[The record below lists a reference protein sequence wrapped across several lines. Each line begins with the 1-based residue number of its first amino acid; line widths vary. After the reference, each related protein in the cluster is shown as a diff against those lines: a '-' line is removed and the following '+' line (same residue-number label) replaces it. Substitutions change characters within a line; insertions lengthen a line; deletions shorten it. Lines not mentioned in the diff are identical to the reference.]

1 MIWHVRYRGKE
12 VIDIPKAPKVPVF
25 IGVARWA
32 EVLLMVNPVG
42 DVPLKSDVSG
52 TEDGMAWDKRNPI
65 IVFPMLDPP
74 VGLGARRHPML
85 AYDPIS
91 GKKGWVCVSLFKD
104 RTLLNVSPLSEDP
117 DDDALLKEITEH
129 FSASNW
135 DAIIGMIDIDNI
147 SHMIPDD
154 MKDRMGRGQKNEAL
168 FASAFDPL
176 SSVWWAGESCDAC
189 GAPTLDR
196 EDDDPCPVCGE
207 PKVFKKEPV
216 VDMSEQMSE
225 DGSFGLGDEWI

>member
-1 MIWHVRYRGKE
+1 MIWRVRYRGKE

-65 IVFPMLDPP
+65 IIFPMLDPP
-74 VGLGARRHPML
+74 IGLGARRHPML
-85 AYDPIS
+85 AYDPMS

-117 DDDALLKEITEH
+117 DDDALLKEITER
-129 FSASNW
+129 FAASNW

-147 SHMIPDD
+147 SRMMPDG
-154 MKDRMGRGQKNEAL
+154 MKDRMERGQKNEAL

-196 EDDDPCPVCGE
+196 DDDDPCPVCGE

-216 VDMSEQMSE
+216 VDMSEEMSE
-225 DGSFGLGDEWI
+225 EGSFGLGDEWI

>member
-1 MIWHVRYRGKE
+1 M
-12 VIDIPKAPKVPVF
+12 IDIPMAPKVPVF

-32 EVLLMVNPVG
+32 EILLMVNPVG

-52 TEDGMAWDKRNPI
+52 TEDGVAWDKRNPI
-65 IVFPMLDPP
+65 ITFPMLDPP
-74 VGLGARRHPML
+74 VGLGARSHPML
-85 AYDPIS
+85 AYDPVS
-91 GKKGWVCVSLFKD
+91 GKRGWVCVTLFRD

-117 DDDALLKEITEH
+117 DDNALLKEITEH
-129 FSASNW
+129 FAASNW
-135 DAIIGMIDIDNI
+135 DAIIGMIDIDNM
-147 SHMIPDD
+147 SRMMPDD
-154 MKDRMGRGQKNEAL
+154 IKERMERDERSG
-168 FASAFDPL
+168 FDPL

-216 VDMSEQMSE
+216 VDMSEEMSG

>member
-1 MIWHVRYRGKE
+1 M
-12 VIDIPKAPKVPVF
+12 IDIPMAPKVPVF

-32 EVLLMVNPVG
+32 EVLLMVNPGG

-52 TEDGMAWDKRNPI
+52 TEDGVAWDKRNPI
-65 IVFPMLDPP
+65 IIFPMLDPP
-74 VGLGARRHPML
+74 VGLGARSHPML
-85 AYDPIS
+85 AYDPVS
-91 GKKGWVCVSLFKD
+91 GKRGWVCVTLFRD

-117 DDDALLKEITEH
+117 SDKSLLKEITDH
-129 FSASNW
+129 FAASNW
-135 DAIIGMIDIDNI
+135 EAILGMIDVDNI
-147 SHMIPDD
+147 SRMMPDN
-154 MKDRMGRGQKNEAL
+154 MKERMKRGER
-168 FASAFDPL
+168 SAFDPL

-196 EDDDPCPVCGE
+196 DDDDPCPVCGE

-216 VDMSEQMSE
+216 VDMSEEMSD

>member
-1 MIWHVRYRGKE
+1 M
-12 VIDIPKAPKVPVF
+12 IDIPMAPKVPVF

-32 EVLLMVNPVG
+32 EILLMVNPVG

-52 TEDGMAWDKRNPI
+52 TEDGVAWDKRNPI
-65 IVFPMLDPP
+65 ITFPMLDPP
-74 VGLGARRHPML
+74 VGLGARSHPML
-85 AYDPIS
+85 AYDPVS
-91 GKKGWVCVSLFKD
+91 GKRGWVCITLFRD

-129 FSASNW
+129 FAASNW
-135 DAIIGMIDIDNI
+135 DAIIGMIDIDNM
-147 SHMIPDD
+147 SRMMPDNI
-154 MKDRMGRGQKNEAL
+154 KERMERDERRG
-168 FASAFDPL
+168 FDPL

-196 EDDDPCPVCGE
+196 DDDDPCPVCGE
-207 PKVFKKEPV
+207 PKVFKKQPV
-216 VDMSEQMSE
+216 VDMSEEMSE